1 MTRILREVVACPQCG
16 HLQTASV
23 MYSWNERFS
32 GPYSEERF
40 RIACENCAESFIPNH
55 SDVRRDLKPERRGL
69 LQWLFGRTR

>member
-23 MYSWNERFS
+23 MYSWNERLS

-40 RIACENCAESFIPNH
+40 RIACENCAESFIPT
-55 SDVRRDLKPERRGL
+55 SQMCAE
-69 LQWLFGRTR
+69 T